1 MAHNRALALFL
12 VALVFAA
19 SNPLA
24 HGLQLNVT
32 GLTVSGQLC
41 CTPTGNCPGQGVSG
55 ALVSLNCTNFLGV
68 TTTVGQTTTGING
81 TFNITV
87 PGLTS
92 LLRGLPNL
100 LPCVASVQ
108 LPLDPAICPV
118 LSTVN
123 GTLVA
128 TVSFVG
134 IVVSALLGFVASFL
148 AGAFT
153 FLGNV

>member
-19 SNPLA
+19 ASNPLA

-32 GLTVSGQLC
+32 GLTISGQLC
-41 CTPTGNCPGQGVSG
+41 CRPTGNCPGQGVSG

-87 PGLTS
+87 PGLTN

-100 LPCVASVQ
+100 PQ
-108 LPLDPAICPV
+108 
-118 LSTVN
+118 
-123 GTLVA
+123 
-128 TVSFVG
+128 
-134 IVVSALLGFVASFL
+134 
-148 AGAFT
+148 
-153 FLGNV
+153 

>member
-1 MAHNRALALFL
+1 MAHNCALALL
-12 VALVFAA
+12 LIALVFAT

-24 HGLQLNVT
+24 HALQLNVT

-55 ALVSLNCTNFLGV
+55 ALVSLNCTNILGV

-100 LPCVASVQ
+100 PCVASVQ

-128 TVSFVG
+128 TVSFFG
-134 IVVSALLGFVASFL
+134 IVLSAVLGLVASFF